1 MIKKICLIAILAT
14 AAAWPIHA
22 QQAPPAAGAGGQGAG
37 GGRGGAGGGGGGGR
51 GGPGG
56 GRGNVAQATV
66 PIKPGLWMVTGAG
79 ANALVRVTN
88 DGIVVVNT
96 KQLGQMYYDAF
107 MEQIKMLSDKP
118 VKYAVVGDV
127 HQDKSGNTALFVA
140 AGVQVVAHVNEKE
153 GLKTYTNAA
162 GTPGPP
168 NVTFDKDY
176 SIKLGTTEVAHVYY
190 FGKASTG
197 GDAITYFPDLKVVS
211 MGDVY
216 QAGINCDY
224 GQGGSILEWSKTLDG
239 VLKLDFDTVIPNT
252 GMPATRADLQATRD
266 RLAKISAATIE
277 QIKKGTPKDQLVA
290 AVNAMDPTFRV
301 DSFLMNNPA
310 RLDAYYDE
318 FVKAAK

>member
-1 MIKKICLIAILAT
+1 MIKKVCLLAILVGVI
-14 AAAWPIHA
+14 AWPVYA
-22 QQAPPAAGAGGQGAG
+22 QQGPPAGAPGG
-37 GGRGGAGGGGGGGR
+37 GGRGGAGGGGRGGG
-51 GGPGG
+51 
-56 GRGNVAQATV
+56 NAAQATV
-66 PIKPGLWMVTGAG
+66 MIKPGLSMVTGGG
-79 ANALVRVTN
+79 ANTLVRVTD

-96 KQLGQMYYDAF
+96 KNLGQANYDAL
-107 MEQIKMLSDKP
+107 MAQIKMLSDKP

-176 SIKLGTTEVAHVYY
+176 SIKLGTAEVAHVYY
-190 FGKASTG
+190 FGRASTG

-216 QAGINCDY
+216 QANINCDY
-224 GQGGSILEWSKTLDG
+224 GQGGSILEWSKTLDA

-252 GMPATRADLQATRD
+252 GNPATRADLQATRD
-266 RLAKISAATIE
+266 RLAKISVVTIE
-277 QIKKGTPKDQLVA
+277 QIKKGTPKEGLIA
-290 AVNAMDPTFRV
+290 AVNAVDPTLRV
-301 DSFLMNNPA
+301 DAFMMNNQA
-310 RLDAYYDE
+310 RIDAYYDE
-318 FVKAAK
+318 YVKAAK

>member
-1 MIKKICLIAILAT
+1 MIKKIFFVALLAT
-14 AAAWPIHA
+14 AAVCSIHA
-22 QQAPPAAGAGGQGAG
+22 QQGPPPAGAGGGG
-37 GGRGGAGGGGGGGR
+37 GGRGAGGGGGGGR
-51 GGPGG
+51 GGGGG

-79 ANALVRVTN
+79 ANSLVRVTN

-168 NVTFDKDY
+168 NVTFDKEY
-176 SIKLGTTEVAHVYY
+176 SIKLGNTEVAHVYY

-290 AVNAMDPTFRV
+290 AVDAMDPSFRV
-301 DSFLMNNPA
+301 ASFLMNNPA
-310 RLDAYYDE
+310 RVDAYYDE

>member
-1 MIKKICLIAILAT
+1 MLQRVCSFAVGIGMIVVM
-14 AAAWPIHA
+14 AAGALFA
-22 QQAPPAAGAGGQGAG
+22 QQAPPPAGGAPG
-37 GGRGGAGGGGGGGR
+37 GGRGGA
-51 GGPGG
+51 GG

-66 PIKPGLWMVTGAG
+66 MLKPGLSMVTGAG

-88 DGIVVVNT
+88 DGLVVVNT

-107 MEQIKMLSDKP
+107 MEQIKMISDKP

-176 SIKLGTTEVAHVYY
+176 SIKLGNAEVAHVYY

-211 MGDVY
+211 MGDVF

-224 GQGGSILEWSKTLDG
+224 GQGGSILEWSKTLEG

-252 GMPATRADLQATRD
+252 GNPATRADLQAAHD
-266 RLAKISAATIE
+266 RLAKISATTIDM
-277 QIKKGTPKDQLVA
+277 IKKGTPKDQLVA
-290 AVNAMDPTFRV
+290 AVNAVDPTLRV

-310 RLDAYYDE
+310 RVDAYYDE
-318 FVKAAK
+318 FAKAAK